1 MTPDRPDPSI
11 GSAENL
17 EDVSSELSLAY
28 TLSGQTT
35 VSREPIS
42 FGRYQVRGVRGT
54 GAFGTVFAAYD
65 AQLERE
71 VAIKVPFAA
80 MQAEEANLFLREA
93 RNLARL
99 SHRGILTVFDV
110 GVEDGRCFIVSDLLD
125 GEPLQEWLK
134 GRTIT
139 WRETAEIVAHVAEAL
154 AHAHERAV
162 VHRDVKPGN
171 IIVTRDRGPVLVDFG
186 LAITDQAQSS
196 EIGVRCGT
204 PAFMSPEQVEGK
216 AHRIDGR
223 TDIYSLSVM
232 LYRMLCH
239 RLPFRAK
246 SMPDLARQILEDEPQ
261 PPRQI
266 VPNLPME
273 LERICLKGMAKS
285 VSDRYTTAGDMARDI
300 RGFIDGRAPAALRS
314 ERPVESPKA
323 APSVPRVQRRHLT
336 FLAVSWDAPSRSED
350 WDVDDE
356 AEMNAAFKRRCA
368 AIATRF
374 GGTILRADGHRMEIC
389 YGYPVAQEDASR
401 RAIHT
406 GLEIRTLLT
415 DSPDDSPAVLSGWL
429 SVHTGT
435 VVVRPGDDH
444 TVEVTG
450 EPLDVVQR
458 LETVTDPGHLFVTR
472 DVWRLVSGHFEAED
486 AGPRTVRGT
495 KEPVDVFRVVR
506 AVTGAR
512 SFEAGSVELTPLVGR
527 DQEMGLLFDR
537 WSQTR
542 EGRGQA
548 VMLTGDAGLGKSR
561 LVHVLRAHV
570 TVDDT
575 PPLVEWRCS
584 PYHSNSALYPAI
596 DYWERTLGFAPGDTP
611 AGQHDRL
618 KEYLRGFDL
627 PLAETVPLFGSLM
640 GLPED
645 DEHPAPALA
654 PQRLKELTAELIAAW
669 LAAKASHTPLLFVVE
684 DLHWIDPTTLDLL
697 VSLVDSP
704 LPEPVMLVFT
714 YRPEFTPPWTSR
726 RVTQI
731 ALNHL
736 TRSQISEMIRSRAGA
751 AHLPGAFI
759 ERVVARTDG
768 VPLFVEELTKSLAEA
783 GRLAEADLASDSV
796 RPLDSAADNW
806 SSVTVP
812 DSLQDLLM
820 ARLDRL
826 GGNNVVVQT
835 AAAIGREFGPAL
847 LLAACGLPEAELA
860 AELDRLVQAEL
871 IYRHGR
877 PPNVSYTFK
886 HALIQDAAYAS
897 MIKKDRARV
906 HASIAECLARHFPDV
921 VGREPE
927 TQAHHLTEAGRFEE
941 AVASWGLAG
950 SRAVSRSNFPEAL
963 AHLTRG
969 VEVLK
974 RLPESQERDRRE
986 YRLNVP
992 LGIASLSLR
1001 GYSSPELG
1009 ELYERRYQL
1018 CEQMGDDMGRLH
1030 AIWASSSWRIVR
1042 GEYDI
1047 AWDLAQR
1054 IIALAEQIDDEG
1066 ARMEAYFIGQIV
1078 AFYRGDLEKATM
1090 FGEASVARYDA
1101 ERCLWH
1107 MGRTGQHAGNAALS
1121 YLALTQWH
1129 RGYPETARRTMAQA
1143 VEMARTLDHP
1153 FTVCF
1158 AGFHASLLNKA
1169 CRLGSEA
1176 QRTSEE
1182 LVVLAREQAF
1192 SFWETTGHLYMA
1204 GSFAEQG
1211 RHQEARDVLLR
1222 SLPIFQAHGAALGLP
1237 FFRSYLAE
1245 ACIGLGQFD
1254 EAGAAL
1260 DSAEA
1265 AMAQSNERF
1274 HEPEVIRLRAVLA
1287 TRMGDQAAVMAH
1299 LERSIALSRTRGTL
1313 AWELRSTLTLAEALD
1328 ADGRTAEGHDR
1339 LAEVY
1344 GRFTE
1349 GFETPDLVAA
1359 RAWLT
1364 AHER

>member
-1 MTPDRPDPSI
+1 MMP
-11 GSAENL
+11 ENL
-17 EDVSSELSLAY
+17 EDASSELSMAY
-28 TLSGQTT
+28 TLGGQTT
-35 VSREPIS
+35 ISREPLS

-54 GAFGTVFAAYD
+54 GGFGTVYAAFD

-80 MQAEEANLFLREA
+80 LQAEDADLFLREA

-125 GEPLQEWLK
+125 GEPLHEWLK
-134 GRTIT
+134 TRTVT
-139 WRETAEIVAHVAEAL
+139 WRETAEIVANVAEAL

-162 VHRDVKPGN
+162 IHRDVKPGN
-171 IIVTRDRGPVLVDFG
+171 IILTRDRGPVLVDFG
-186 LAITDQAQSS
+186 LAITGQAQSS
-196 EIGVRCGT
+196 ELGVRCGT

-223 TDIYSLSVM
+223 TDVYSLSVM
-232 LYRMLCH
+232 LYRMLCN

-246 SMPDLARQILEDEPQ
+246 SMPDLTRQIKEDDPQ

-273 LERICLKGMAKS
+273 IERICLKGMAKS
-285 VSDRYTTAGDMARDI
+285 VGDRYTTAGDMAREI
-300 RGFIDGRAPAALRS
+300 RSFLEGQAQPVRRG
-314 ERPVESPKA
+314 ERPAESPRA
-323 APSVPRVQRRHLT
+323 AASAPRVQRRHLT
-336 FLAVSWDAPSRSED
+336 FLAVSWDAPDRSEE
-350 WDVDDE
+350 WDVDDQ
-356 AEMNAAFKRRCA
+356 AEMNAAFKRRC
-368 AIATRF
+368 TEVVMRF

-389 YGYPVAQEDASR
+389 YGYPVAQEDAPR

-406 GLEIRTLLT
+406 GLEIRDLLKG
-415 DSPDDSPAVLSGWL
+415 SPDAGQQTPSGWL

-435 VVVRPGDDH
+435 VVVRQGDEGK
-444 TVEVTG
+444 VEVTG
-450 EPLDVVQR
+450 EPLALVER
-458 LETVTDPGHLFVTR
+458 LETVTDPGDLFITR
-472 DVWRLVSGHFEAED
+472 DAWRLVSGHFEAEE

-495 KEPVDVFRVVR
+495 KDPVELFRVVR
-506 AVTGAR
+506 AVTGLRA
-512 SFEAGSVELTPLVGR
+512 FEAGAVQLTPLVGR

-537 WSQTR
+537 WNQTR

-561 LVHVLRAHV
+561 LVHVLRSHV
-570 TVDDT
+570 TVDDA
-575 PPLVEWRCS
+575 PPVVEWRCS
-584 PYHSNSALYPAI
+584 PYHTNSALYPAI
-596 DYWERTLGFAPGDTP
+596 DYWERILGFAPGDTP
-611 AGQHDRL
+611 EGQLERL

-627 PLAETVPLFGSLM
+627 PLAETVPLFASLM
-640 GLPED
+640 RLPED
-645 DEHPAPALA
+645 DEYPVPALA
-654 PQRLKELTAELIAAW
+654 PQRLKELTTELIASW
-669 LAAKASHTPLLFVVE
+669 LAAKASRAPLLFVVE

-736 TRSQISEMIRSRAGA
+736 TRSQISEMIRSRAGVD
-751 AHLPGAFI
+751 HLPGAFI

-768 VPLFVEELTKSLAEA
+768 VPLFVEELTKALAEA
-783 GRLAEADLASDSV
+783 GRLGETELSSDSV
-796 RPLDSAADNW
+796 RLLDSAVDNW

-847 LLAACGLPEAELA
+847 LLAACGLSEAEVS

-877 PPNVSYTFK
+877 PPNVSYIFK

-897 MIKKDRARV
+897 MIKKERARV
-906 HASIAECLARHFPDV
+906 HASIAECLARDFPDV

-941 AVASWGLAG
+941 AVAYWGLAG
-950 SRAVSRSNFPEAL
+950 SRAVQRSNFPEAL

-969 VEVLK
+969 VELLK

-1009 ELYERRYQL
+1009 ELYDRRYQL

-1054 IIALAEQIDDEG
+1054 IIALADQIDDDG

-1078 AFYRGDLEKATM
+1078 AFYRGDLADATT
-1090 FGEASVARYDA
+1090 FGEAGVARYDA

-1129 RGYPETARRTMAQA
+1129 RGYPDTALETMAQA
-1143 VEMARTLDHP
+1143 VEMARTLQHP

-1158 AGFHASLLNKA
+1158 AMFHASLLNKA
-1169 CRLGSEA
+1169 CRLGNEA

-1182 LVVLAREQAF
+1182 LVALAREQAF
-1192 SFWETTGHLYMA
+1192 SFWETTGHLYLA
-1204 GSFAEQG
+1204 GSFVEQG
-1211 RHQEARDVLLR
+1211 RYQEAKDLLLG
-1222 SLPIFQAHGAALGLP
+1222 SLPRFQAHGAGLGLP
-1237 FFRSYLAE
+1237 FFRSYLAQ
-1245 ACIGLGQFD
+1245 ACMGLNQLD
-1254 EAGAAL
+1254 EAGQAL
-1260 DSAEA
+1260 DSADA
-1265 AMAQSNERF
+1265 AIAQSNERF
-1274 HEPEVIRLRAVLA
+1274 HEPEVFRLRAVLA
-1287 TRMGDQAAVMAH
+1287 SRTGDQAAAVAR
-1299 LERSIALSRTRGTL
+1299 LERSIDLSRTRGTL
-1313 AWELRSTLTLAEALD
+1313 AWELRSTLELAGALD
-1328 ADGRTAEGHDR
+1328 AAGRTSEGRDR
-1339 LAEVY
+1339 LTAVY
-1344 GRFTE
+1344 QRFTE

-1359 RAWLT
+1359 RSWLE
-1364 AHER
+1364 AHEL